1 MNHANIKT
9 EKKKKYVKLLSFLLK
24 KKGRGKQWYSL
35 DLVSSK
41 EWLGTGMGEKDF
53 ITVIKDIDKC
63 R

>member
-1 MNHANIKT
+1 MSNYYH
-9 EKKKKYVKLLSFLLK
+9 FCK

-41 EWLGTGMGEKDF
+41 EWLGTGMGERDF